1 MPEEGMAQ
9 PEAEEVEESAPSAA
23 DVPSEDEMT
32 EKASRKRSRTPEDL
46 EATADSSP
54 SASTPPEG
62 PANVMPLKVV
72 FPVKT
77 LKKRRVG
84 KMFCDLTDIST

>member
-9 PEAEEVEESAPSAA
+9 PEADEVEESAPSTA
-23 DVPSEDEMT
+23 DVPSEDEVT
-32 EKASRKRSRTPEDL
+32 EDVTRKRRRSPEDL

-54 SASTPPEG
+54 SAPTPPEG

-72 FPVKT
+72 FPVKI
-77 LKKRRVG
+77 LKKCRVG